1 MGVCLSVA
9 VREMKTDN
17 PMCVCVTWEK
27 KRVIR
32 RLLPL
37 LDSSLVTL
45 DSTAIEKKSIQQT
58 RNSLVVI
65 NRLCV
70 CVCLCV
76 KLIKTHNPVCVCV
89 CKSRCNCKT
98 KATIS
103 RIRKW
108 ELCQMGEKQVIITL
122 VRLLDSC
129 LVTLAFTKK
138 SN

>member
-27 KRVIR
+27 KRVII

-58 RNSLVVI
+58 RNGLVVI

-70 CVCLCV
+70 CVCV
-76 KLIKTHNPVCVCV
+76 SV
-89 CKSRCNCKT
+89 CKTDKNT
-98 KATIS
+98 
-103 RIRKW
+103 
-108 ELCQMGEKQVIITL
+108 
-122 VRLLDSC
+122 
-129 LVTLAFTKK
+129 
-138 SN
+138 